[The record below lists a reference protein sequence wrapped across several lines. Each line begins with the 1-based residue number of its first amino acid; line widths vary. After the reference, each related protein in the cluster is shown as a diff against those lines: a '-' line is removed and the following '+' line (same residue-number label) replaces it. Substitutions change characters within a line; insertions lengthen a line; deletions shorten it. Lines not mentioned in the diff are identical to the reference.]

1 MSTSSDTT
9 GRTNYVKLYLM
20 AKMMRGFS
28 LFGIALGRAMGRVE
42 RVEPP
47 QEIVTISSTK
57 GKRTIR
63 IHIYRNKA
71 ALGLTN
77 GTSAVHINWHGSGW
91 MLPLH
96 GQNGGL
102 IRTILSS
109 DLLTTNAYPVTIF
122 DCSYA
127 LSPEHPAPAPYE
139 DARDVYDYL
148 MKNATKF
155 NVDMD
160 RVTLSGTSAG
170 ATLALG
176 LAVKLASEQVHREG
190 GSAETRVH
198 PIKGISAFYPPVNWL
213 GERATVPEPP
223 QPKTWPGT
231 LMPPF
236 VSDVITIAHF
246 FSPSSS
252 PLSPEEETKRIEELK
267 RRVEISP
274 ALAPTRDF
282 PPILLLWTTEYDHLS
297 VKAEALRERLQKDGG
312 KVEGKYI
319 KGVGHGWDLEV
330 QKDQFGYQDRIDA
343 YDDTVKMIA
352 RVDSRK
358 DR

>member
-109 DLLTTNAYPVTIF
+109 DLLTTDAYPVTIF

-160 RVTLSGTSAG
+160 RVTLSGTSA
-170 ATLALG
+170 
-176 LAVKLASEQVHREG
+176 E
-190 GSAETRVH
+190 
-198 PIKGISAFYPPVNWL
+198 KGEAQRQEYIRS
-213 GERATVPEPP
+213 RAY
-223 QPKTWPGT
+223 Q
-231 LMPPF
+231 
-236 VSDVITIAHF
+236 HF
-246 FSPSSS
+246 IRPS
-252 PLSPEEETKRIEELK
+252 I
-267 RRVEISP
+267 
-274 ALAPTRDF
+274 
-282 PPILLLWTTEYDHLS
+282 
-297 VKAEALRERLQKDGG
+297 G
-312 KVEGKYI
+312 
-319 KGVGHGWDLEV
+319 
-330 QKDQFGYQDRIDA
+330 
-343 YDDTVKMIA
+343 
-352 RVDSRK
+352 
-358 DR
+358 